1 MPETPYRTLGDLALY
16 GVEPDTGVEWSVQG
30 PDSSDWWNGGG
41 STVSARQ
48 KPRGHGAWAGDAFLP
63 ANHYVISGLVSAPSQ
78 SAMRD
83 ALDRLHA
90 AASLSDTTLTV
101 VEESTT
107 RWATVRRE
115 DIVLVKNVHPTL
127 ARFSVQL
134 LAVDPRK
141 FGSLLT
147 SSTALPSTTGGLSVP
162 FTVPFTIDAV
172 TVTGQVSLSNPGN
185 IAGPVRL
192 RIDGPVQG
200 PVVTH
205 VSSGRQLVFASS
217 VVLGAG
223 EWIDVDMERREVL
236 ANGQS
241 SRNGWVTQRG
251 WSSFEPGE
259 NTWAFTAVAHNAA
272 ALLTVSATPSW
283 M

>member
-1 MPETPYRTLGDLALY
+1 MVATPNRTLGDLALF

-41 STVSARQ
+41 STVSLRQ
-48 KPRGHGAWAGDAFLP
+48 RPRGHGAWAGDAFLP

-78 SAMRD
+78 TAMRD

-90 AASLSDTTLTV
+90 AASLSDTTMTV
-101 VEESTT
+101 TEESVT
-107 RWATVRRE
+107 RWAMVRRE
-115 DIVLVKNVHPTL
+115 DVVLVKMLHPTL

-141 FGSLLT
+141 FGDALAA
-147 SSTALPSTTGGLSVP
+147 STALPSTTGGLTFP
-162 FTVPFTIDAV
+162 HTFPHTFDAV
-172 TVTGQVSLSNPGN
+172 TITGQVSLTNPGN

-192 RIDGPVQG
+192 RISGPVTA
-200 PVVTH
+200 PVITH
-205 VSSGRQLVFASS
+205 VSSGRSLVFASS
-217 VVLGAG
+217 VVLAAG
-223 EWIDVDMERREVL
+223 EWIDVDMERRTVL
-236 ANGQS
+236 ANGQA

-251 WSSFEPGE
+251 WSQFEPG
-259 NTWAFTAVAHNAA
+259 NNVWAFTAGTYNAGSQ
-272 ALLTVSATPSW
+272 LTVTATPSW

>member
-1 MPETPYRTLGDLALY
+1 MEVLEG
-16 GVEPDTGVEWSVQG
+16 W
-30 PDSSDWWNGGG
+30 G
-41 STVSARQ
+41 SPASRLSLN
-48 KPRGHGAWAGDAFLP
+48 PRPRAHGAWAGDAFLEP
-63 ANHYVISGLVSAPSQ
+63 RALSAAGWIKAPTPGLALAAV
-78 SAMRD
+78 D
-83 ALDRLHA
+83 ALIGATSL
-90 AASLSDTTLTV
+90 ASTVLTV
-101 VEESTT
+101 VESGAERSL
-107 RWATVRRE
+107 AVRR
-115 DIVLVKNVHPTL
+115 DDAVIVTWLNDREAQWSIGLV
-127 ARFSVQL
+127 A
-134 LAVDPRK
+134 ADPRK
-141 FGSLLT
+141 FGTALT
-147 SSTALPSTTGGLSVP
+147 ASTALPSTTGGLTVP
-162 FTVPFTIDAV
+162 FTVPFTINAV
-172 TVTGQVSLSNPGN
+172 TVTGQVSLTNPGN

-259 NTWAFTAVAHNAA
+259 NTWAFTAVSYNAGS
-272 ALLTVSATPSW
+272 LLTVNATPAW